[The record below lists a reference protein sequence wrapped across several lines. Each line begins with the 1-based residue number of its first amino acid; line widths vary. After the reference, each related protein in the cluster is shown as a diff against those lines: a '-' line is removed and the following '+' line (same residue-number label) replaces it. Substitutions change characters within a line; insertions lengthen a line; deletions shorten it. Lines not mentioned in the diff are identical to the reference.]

1 MKFLRLLCIILLPA
15 ISFAQKSASTKLNSV
30 EIKKMMDSY
39 FIENKSLWNL
49 TDADISNWK
58 ISNLYS
64 NKKTGITYLYIH
76 QQVNSINIF
85 NAVSSVSIKDGKVKS
100 FAKRIHSDA
109 LSKINTD
116 QPVNNAVFAIEKAA
130 EHVGFKINSEPKLI
144 SKNKLSNRSYYSS
157 PEISKDKIRVEL
169 VYQPVNKNLRLAWN
183 VSIHLIDGSHWW
195 NVRIDA
201 VNGDVLQKNDWTT
214 HCDFGDS
221 ETNTLH
227 SHIQTPLNLSSQ
239 ASSIPSY
246 RVFALPV
253 EAPNFGG
260 TTLVTNPSDSVASP
274 YGWHDTNGQAGE
286 EYTITRGNNVFAYD
300 DINDADTAGFS
311 PSGTNT
317 LTFDFPFNFSQQP
330 VNYLDASITNLFYV
344 NNMMHD
350 LLYHYGFDEDA
361 GNFQE
366 NNYGN
371 GGSGNDYV
379 IAQCQDGGGTNN
391 ANFSTPD
398 DGENG
403 VMQMYLWSTDVLS
416 EIVVHSPSSIA
427 GTYNAKPAGFGP
439 DISSPITS
447 ELVLV
452 NDGNGNTSDGC
463 QTLINASSL
472 AGKIAVFDR
481 GSCTFV
487 DKVLS
492 AQNAGAI
499 AVIVINNTAGLLAMS
514 GNGNQGAVTIPS
526 EMISQAD
533 GIILKNSLNNND
545 TVHATLHPN
554 PGVDI
559 DGSLDNGIVIHEYG
573 HGVSNRLTGGP
584 SNSDCLFNGEE
595 GGEGWS
601 DFFALMFTI
610 QPNDSGAMARGIGTF
625 ANGDSTRGRG
635 IRRFPYSTNMSINPE
650 TYGYLALSAEVHN
663 IGEVWCSALWD
674 LNWGLIDQLGFD
686 ADWKNGNAGNN
697 IALQLVMEGLKLQPC
712 GPGFL
717 DARDAILQADE
728 NLYNG
733 IHKCKIWEAFAK
745 RGMGYHADQGDFD
758 IAGDETEDFSMAP
771 ICLTPTTPPT
781 ANFIADNTN
790 TCLGI
795 VHFTDSSTG
804 LAQSWRW
811 NFGDGDSSISQNPTH
826 TYATV
831 GTYNVSLIVKNTLG
845 SDTLLRT
852 AYINYSRPFSTVISG
867 DTIVC
872 SGSSTVLTST
882 FTSGNEIEWRDEN
895 NSVISSG
902 TIFNTPGIYNST
914 TFYSVQLSPTGIQ
927 HVGAVDSA
935 LGTGNFSTSQFD
947 GRLIF
952 TTFAPIRLKSVSVY
966 SDQDTI
972 RTIKLYGPG
981 NVLLHSRTV
990 FIPQG
995 QSRVTLN
1002 FDIPYAGHYQIG
1014 VSSRSHLYR
1023 NTTGA
1028 NFPYLLN
1035 GLVSITG
1042 SNSPQNS
1049 TTYYFLY
1056 NWEVQNLP
1064 CSSLP
1069 TPVNVSVNSDPVCNF
1084 NTTHTGPTVQF
1095 TNSSVGNIVSYQWN
1109 FGNGETSTEQ
1119 NPIITYSI
1127 IGSYTVVLTVTSSN
1141 GCQSVS
1147 AKIITVTTLGVGEVE
1162 LETINIYYSGQELVI
1177 KFQSSPSN
1185 ARIKIYDPIGKLLL
1199 NTNFNNSKI
1208 FTTQLEN
1215 TASEFILVNV
1225 NDNEQSYSKKIVLL
1239 H

>member
-1 MKFLRLLCIILLPA
+1 MKFLRLLCFIVLPV
-15 ISFAQKSASTKLNSV
+15 ISFAQKSASQKMNSA
-30 EIKKMMDSY
+30 ELKQMIDSY

-49 TDADISNWK
+49 TDADINNWT

-64 NKKTGITYLYIH
+64 NKKTGFTYLYIH
-76 QQVNSINIF
+76 QQVNGINIF
-85 NAVSSVSIKDGKVKS
+85 NAVSSVSVKDGKVKS

-116 QPVNNAVFAIEKAA
+116 QPANNAVFAIEKTA
-130 EHVGFKINSEPKLI
+130 EHLGFKINSEPKLI

-157 PEISKDKIRVEL
+157 SEISKDKIRVEL
-169 VYQPVNKNLRLAWN
+169 VFQPINKTLRLAWD

-195 NVRIDA
+195 NVRVDA
-201 VNGDVLQKNDWTT
+201 INGEVLQKNDWTT

-221 ETNTLH
+221 VTNTLL
-227 SHIQTPLNLSSQ
+227 SPIQTPLNLSKQ
-239 ASSIPSY
+239 ASTIPSY
-246 RVFALPV
+246 RVYALPV
-253 EAPNFGG
+253 EAPNFGA
-260 TTLVTNPSDSVASP
+260 TTLITNPSDSVASP
-274 YGWHDTNGQAGE
+274 FGWHDTNGQTGE
-286 EYTITRGNNVFAYD
+286 EYIITRGNNVYAYD

-311 PSGTNT
+311 PSGTNS
-317 LTFDFPFNFSQQP
+317 LTFDFPINFSQQP

-350 LLYHYGFDEDA
+350 LLYYYGFDEEA

-371 GGSGNDYV
+371 GGNGNDYV

-403 VMQMYLWSTDVLS
+403 IMQMYLWSPDVLS

-439 DISSPITS
+439 SITIPITS
-447 ELVLV
+447 ELVLI
-452 NDGNGNTSDGC
+452 NDGTGTTSDAC
-463 QTLINASSL
+463 QTLLNPSSL
-472 AGKIAVFDR
+472 VGKIAVIDR

-492 AQNAGAI
+492 AQNAGAL
-499 AVIVINNTAGLLAMS
+499 AVIVINNTSGLLAMG

-545 TVHATLHPN
+545 TVNATLHPN

-584 SNSDCLFNGEE
+584 SNSNCLNNGEE

-610 QPNDSGAMARGIGTF
+610 HPNDSGAMARSIGTF
-625 ANGDSTRGRG
+625 ANGDSMNGRG

-650 TYGYLALSAEVHN
+650 TYGYLAVSAEVHN
-663 IGEVWCSALWD
+663 IGEVWCSALWE
-674 LNWGLIDQLGFD
+674 LNWALIGQYGFD
-686 ADWKNGNAGNN
+686 ANWKNGNAGNN
-697 IALQLVMEGLKLQPC
+697 ITLQLVMEGLKLQPC

-717 DARDAILQADE
+717 DARNAILQADD

-745 RGMGYHADQGDFD
+745 RGMGYYADQGDFD

-771 ICLTPTTPPT
+771 ICLTPTIPPT
-781 ANFIADNTN
+781 ANFVTDNSN
-790 TCLGI
+790 TCFGI
-795 VHFTDSSTG
+795 VHFTDSSKG
-804 LAQSWRW
+804 LVQSWRW
-811 NFGDGDSSISQNPTH
+811 NFGDGDTSDLQNPTH
-826 TYATV
+826 TYSSEGVYSVT
-831 GTYNVSLIVKNTLG
+831 LIVMNTLG
-845 SDTLLRT
+845 EDTLLRT
-852 AYINYSRPFSTVISG
+852 GYINFSRPLATIITG

-872 SGSSTVLTST
+872 SGSSTVLTSNALP
-882 FTSGNEIEWRDEN
+882 GNEVEWRDEN
-895 NSVISSG
+895 NAVLYNGSV
-902 TIFNTPGIYNST
+902 FNTPSIYNST
-914 TFYSVQLSPTGIQ
+914 IFYSSQLSPTSIQ
-927 HVGAVDSA
+927 LLGPLDSA
-935 LGTGNFSTSQFD
+935 LGTGNFSSSQYD
-947 GRLIF
+947 GRLLF
-952 TTFAPIRLKSVSVY
+952 TTFAPMRLKSVSVY
-966 SDQDTI
+966 SNRDTI
-972 RTIKLYGPG
+972 RTIKLFAPG
-981 NVLLHSRTV
+981 NVLINSLSV
-990 FIPQG
+990 FIPSG
-995 QSRVTLN
+995 QSRIALN

-1014 VSSRSHLYR
+1014 VSSRSNLYR

-1028 NFPYLLN
+1028 NFPYSLN
-1035 GLVSITG
+1035 GLASITG

-1049 TTYYFLY
+1049 STYYFLY

-1069 TPVNVSVNSDPVCNF
+1069 TPINISVSSDPVCNF
-1084 NTTHTGPTVQF
+1084 NASISGPTVQF

-1109 FGNGETSTEQ
+1109 FGNGETSTQQ
-1119 NPIITYSI
+1119 NPTITYANS
-1127 IGSYTVVLTVTSSN
+1127 GSYSVLLTVTSSN

-1147 AKIITVTTLGVGEVE
+1147 AKIITITSLGVEDVE
-1162 LETINIYYSGQELVI
+1162 LEAINIYYSGQELVI
-1177 KFQSSPSN
+1177 KFQTSPLN

-1199 NTNFNNSKI
+1199 NTNFNSSKI
-1208 FTTQLEN
+1208 FTTLLEN
-1215 TASEFILVNV
+1215 TASEFILVKV
-1225 NDNEQSYSKKIVLL
+1225 NDNDQSFSKKIVLL
-1239 H
+1239 N